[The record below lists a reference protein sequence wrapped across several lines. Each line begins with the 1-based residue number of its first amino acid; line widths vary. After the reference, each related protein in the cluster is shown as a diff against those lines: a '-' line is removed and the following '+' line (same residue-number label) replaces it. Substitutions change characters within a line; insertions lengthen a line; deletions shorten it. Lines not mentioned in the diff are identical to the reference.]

1 MFWLHNLDHRSQQIS
16 AWWSHRDLQEP
27 PAFRVEVF
35 IIGMANLKVVPGLEG
50 GGGHIAALR
59 RHEGHLRPPLLETS
73 QVEGEEIV

>member
-1 MFWLHNLDHRSQQIS
+1 M
-16 AWWSHRDLQEP
+16 E
-27 PAFRVEVF
+27 EF
-35 IIGMANLKVVPGLEG
+35 IIGMANLKVLPGLEG